1 MLRVRML
8 QILLVLLLSYCTNNA
23 INSFKQQEP
32 TAAEEATTTASHI
45 VPVMIMHNVSNNTA
59 VVNRITDREIR
70 CIADM
75 AYKEAVGENVDGW
88 MAVIHVAL
96 NRMENGNFPSNACDV
111 IYQRKGKICQYSWAC
126 ERGARNIARE
136 SNEYRQIFLLVKTI
150 ASVENRSEIDPTKGS
165 LYFKKYGYRSKWFSE
180 NLKFVT
186 RIGNHQFF
194 VEA

>member
-1 MLRVRML
+1 MFRIRML
-8 QILLVLLLSYCTNNA
+8 QILLVLLLSYCTSNA
-23 INSFKQQEP
+23 INSFKEQEP
-32 TAAEEATTTASHI
+32 TAAEEAQTTASQL
-45 VPVMIMHNVSNNTA
+45 VPVMIMHNVSNKTA
-59 VVNRITDREIR
+59 VINRITDRELR

-88 MAVIHVAL
+88 IAVIHVAL

-111 IYQRKGKICQYSWAC
+111 IYQRKGKICQYSWVC

-136 SNEYRQIFLLVKTI
+136 SDEYRQILLLAKTI
-150 ASVENRSEIDPTKGS
+150 ASVTNRSEIDPTKGS
-165 LYFKKYGYRSKWFSE
+165 LYFKKYGYRSKWFTE

>member
-8 QILLVLLLSYCTNNA
+8 QILLVLLLSYCTTNA
-23 INSFKQQEP
+23 INSFKQEP
-32 TAAEEATTTASHI
+32 TAAEEAQTASQL
-45 VPVMIMHNVSNNTA
+45 VPVMIMHNVSYKTA
-59 VVNRITDREIR
+59 VINRITDRELR

-75 AYKEAVGENVDGW
+75 AYKEAVGETVEGW

-111 IYQRKGKICQYSWAC
+111 IYQRKGKVCQYSWVC
-126 ERGARNIARE
+126 ERGARRIARE
-136 SNEYRQIFLLVKTI
+136 SDEYKQIFLLAKTI
-150 ASVENRSEIDPTKGS
+150 ASVENRSEIDPTRGS
-165 LYFKKYGYRSKWFSE
+165 LYFKKQGYRSKWFAE

-194 VEA
+194 VEG